1 MERGRS
7 WAILHGT
14 FEEVMATKVNRGTK
28 RTCQNASCG
37 VRFYD
42 LARDPI
48 TCPTCGAAYEIR
60 IAPPV
65 VERRSGRKPAYV
77 APAAP
82 EPIVEDALP
91 NEASDDEA
99 VVDPGD
105 DVLPEA
111 EEDDTNPA
119 DFVVEPEKEDP

>member
-1 MERGRS
+1 MDRG
-7 WAILHGT
+7 AQLDILLGT

-28 RTCQNASCG
+28 RTCQNASRG

-48 TCPTCGAAYEIR
+48 ACPICGGAYEIR

-82 EPIVEDALP
+82 EPIAEDALS

-111 EEDDTNPA
+111 EEDETDPA